1 MANALLDIPGTAR
14 KGEIITVKV
23 VLSHI
28 METGYRRDISGKPIP
43 RNIVTWFS
51 CTYGGEEVFR
61 CEMTQ
66 AIAANPYLGFT
77 TRATASGPMVLTWQ
91 DDEGVRYREE
101 IAIRVTD

>member
-1 MANALLDIPGTAR
+1 MANALLDIPGTV
-14 KGEIITVKV
+14 KNGEILTVKI

-28 METGYRRDISGKPIP
+28 METGYRRDISGRVIP

-51 CTYGGEEVFR
+51 CVYDGEEVFR

-66 AIAANPYLGFT
+66 AVAANPYLGFT
-77 TRATASGPMVLTWQ
+77 VVATRSAPMVMSWA

-101 IAIRVTD
+101 IAITVTG